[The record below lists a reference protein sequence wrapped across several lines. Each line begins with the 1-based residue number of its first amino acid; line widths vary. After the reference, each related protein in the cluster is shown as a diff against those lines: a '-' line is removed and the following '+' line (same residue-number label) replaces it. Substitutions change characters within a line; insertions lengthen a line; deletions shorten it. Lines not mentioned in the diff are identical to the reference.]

1 MEVDSDGCW
10 HPHEMTASDTSD
22 MDDLLID
29 GIKVILM
36 SVMRIGMQISSHQNF
51 VKAK

>member
-1 MEVDSDGCW
+1 MEVDLDGCW
-10 HPHEMTASDTSD
+10 HHHEMTASDTSD